1 MQPVTMLV
9 GLNEDACADLLA
21 AATLGRVGVIVDG
34 RPEIFPVCPVYEPS
48 TGSIAFP
55 TNVGTKLSAALHWP
69 FVSFEIDGVDTDGR
83 CGWSVLVTGHAEE
96 VTSPVGGPSPRGA
109 AVVAVALAPRGPLAP
124 DRAGDDDRPAHQRLR
139 PLTPARRRADA
150 PTVGPA
156 PAPQRG
162 SRRCRSTCCR

>member
-96 VTSPVGGPSPRGA
+96 VTSPSEVQALEAQRSSLWRSRPGA
-109 AVVAVALAPRGPLAP
+109 RWLRIVPETTTG
-124 DRAGDDDRPAHQRLR
+124 RLIS
-139 PLTPARRRADA
+139 AYDH
-150 PTVGPA
+150 
-156 PAPQRG
+156 
-162 SRRCRSTCCR
+162 